1 MAMTTTLDVGTMI
14 EAAETGHILVILVV
28 LVKIQTNTTMV
39 VTGLPPAT
47 TKTMDGEAS
56 ADIDPVQAIVIMVN
70 ANVPSCRMG

>member
-28 LVKIQTNTTMV
+28 LVEIQTNTTMV

-47 TKTMDGEAS
+47 TKTKAS